1 MSPMVISQSVM
12 GIAATLL
19 TAIPTY
25 AITTAG
31 SYLMIR
37 GLVPTEPWARDL

>member
-19 TAIPTY
+19 TTIPTGVT
-25 AITTAG
+25 ITAG
-31 SYLMIR
+31 S
-37 GLVPTEPWARDL
+37 

>member
-19 TAIPTY
+19 TALPTC
-25 AITTAG
+25 AIIAVG
-31 SYLMIR
+31 S
-37 GLVPTEPWARDL
+37 

>member
-19 TAIPTY
+19 TALSTC
-25 AITTAG
+25 AIITAG
-31 SYLMIR
+31 S
-37 GLVPTEPWARDL
+37 